1 MTRNSRKTL
10 ALSLAL
16 FILMVVGCSEV
27 AVAKDYNHAM
37 PFLRMGVGAR
47 ALGMGGAYVA
57 VADDATAGY
66 WNPAGL
72 SHVGKFS
79 FSSMIAA
86 NMGVDRKYNYLSI
99 AGGGFRF
106 GTIGFS
112 WLNAGT
118 SDIASYTSNGVREA
132 DFNANDHAF
141 LFSWGNNMATDLAL
155 GVTAKVVYQKIDD
168 YTKTGVGFDVGVLYN
183 ISSTAQLGI
192 TAADLGTKVGDYVPM
207 TFRVGAVVFPTTGFT
222 IPIEI
227 EKVQH
232 RSEIKLRAGAE
243 YATQFGTNYWG
254 AVRGGVNDG
263 DFTIGAGLKIA
274 GRYSIDYAYITEAS
288 DAFGENHRISLTV
301 DIP

>member
-1 MTRNSRKTL
+1 MIRTSRKTL

-27 AVAKDYNHAM
+27 AVAKDYNHAL

-47 ALGMGGAYVA
+47 ALAMGGAYVA
-57 VADDATAGY
+57 VANDATAGY

-86 NMGVDRKYNYLSI
+86 NMGEDRKYNYLSI
-99 AGGGFRF
+99 AGGNFRF

-118 SDIASYTSNGVREA
+118 SDIPAYDASANRGT

-141 LFSWGNNMATDLAL
+141 LFSWGNEMATDLSF
-155 GVTAKVVYQKIDD
+155 GVTAKVVYQKIDT
-168 YTKTGVGFDVGVLYN
+168 YSKTGVGFDAGVLYN

-192 TAADLGTKVGDYVPM
+192 TAADLGTKIDDYVPM

-222 IPIEI
+222 VPVEL

-232 RSEIKLRAGAE
+232 RSDIKLRAGAE

-274 GRYSIDYAYITEAS
+274 GKYSIDYAYVTEAG
-288 DAFGENHRISLTV
+288 DLFGENHRISFTV